1 MTERRARAIGISTA
15 AERGVRG
22 MTAFGSGLAERD
34 GLRLTVEIKGFNNR
48 VLDVR
53 LRLPPEVASSE
64 PELRRLLQERL
75 VRGRVEATATL
86 LAAGDGEGRLEIHDA
101 VAAQY
106 VEAARRLARRHRL
119 GPAFPAAALLSLPGV
134 VQMTGTL
141 AADPAR
147 ATELLR
153 TAFAAALEAFDAG
166 RRAEGTRLSADLRA
180 RLEAMERDV
189 AVITSDT
196 AREPDRL
203 AARLRE
209 RLAPLLQDAAID
221 PARLAQ
227 EVALLADKVDISEE
241 LVRLGG
247 YLEQARGLLEGRE
260 SPAGKML
267 DFVMQEMN
275 RESNTIASKAE
286 ALPICQAA
294 LRLRSA
300 VETIRE
306 QVQNLE

>member
-1 MTERRARAIGISTA
+1 
-15 AERGVRG
+15 

-34 GLRLTVEIKGFNNR
+34 GLRLTFEIKGFNNR

-53 LRLPPEVASSE
+53 LRLPPEVAASE
-64 PELRRLLQERL
+64 PDLRRRLQERL
-75 VRGRVEATATL
+75 VRGRVEATSTL
-86 LAAGDGEGRLEIHDA
+86 LASGEGEGRLEIREGI
-101 VAAQY
+101 AAQY

-119 GPAFPAAALLSLPGV
+119 GPSFPAAALLSLPGV
-134 VQMTGTL
+134 VQMTGTEAVDAAL
-141 AADPAR
+141 AAD
-147 ATELLR
+147 LLKS
-153 TAFAAALEAFDAG
+153 AFGQALEVFEAG
-166 RRAEGTRLSADLRA
+166 RRAEGTRLAADLRS
-180 RLEAMERDV
+180 RLDAIERDV
-189 AVITSDT
+189 ALIGADA

-209 RLAPLLQDAAID
+209 RLAPLLQETALD

-227 EVALLADKVDISEE
+227 EVALLADGIDISEE

-247 YLEQARGLLEGRE
+247 YLDQARGLLDGSE

-294 LRLRSA
+294 LRVRSA

>member
-1 MTERRARAIGISTA
+1 
-15 AERGVRG
+15 
-22 MTAFGSGLAERD
+22 MTAFGSALAERD

-86 LAAGDGEGRLEIHDA
+86 LAAGDGEGRLEIRDA
-101 VAAQY
+101 IAAQY

-119 GPAFPAAALLSLPGV
+119 GASFPAASLLSMPGV
-134 VQMTGTL
+134 VQVTGDE
-141 AADPAR
+141 AADPAV
-147 ATELLR
+147 AIGLLR
-153 TAFAAALEAFDAG
+153 DAFAAALDAFDTG
-166 RRAEGTRLSADLRA
+166 RRAEGTRLSADLRG
-180 RLEAMERDV
+180 RLDAMERDV
-189 AVITSDT
+189 AVIAQDT

>member
-1 MTERRARAIGISTA
+1 MGSPRT

-22 MTAFGSGLAERD
+22 MTAFGAGLAKRD
-34 GLRLTVEIKGFNNR
+34 NLRVTVEIKGFNNR

-53 LRLPPEVASSE
+53 LRLPPEVAASE
-64 PELRRLLQERL
+64 PELRRRIQERL
-75 VRGRVEATATL
+75 VRGRVEAAATL
-86 LAAGDGEGRLEIHDA
+86 VTSGDGEGRLVIRESI
-101 VAAQY
+101 AAQY

-119 GPAFPAAALLSLPGV
+119 GSALPAAALLALPGV
-134 VQMTGTL
+134 VQMTSEEAID
-141 AADPAR
+141 AAVAEGLLLG
-147 ATELLR
+147 AFTE
-153 TAFAAALEAFDAG
+153 ALEAFEAG
-166 RRAEGTRLSADLRA
+166 RRDEGTRLAADLRA
-180 RLEAMERDV
+180 RLDAIDRDV
-189 AVITSDT
+189 T
-196 AREPDRL
+196 AIGADAGREPARV
-203 AARLRE
+203 AARMRE

-227 EVALLADKVDISEE
+227 EVALLADKIDISEE
-241 LVRLGG
+241 LVRLRG
-247 YLEQARGLLEGRE
+247 YLDQARGLLEGRE

-294 LRLRSA
+294 LRVRSA

>member
-1 MTERRARAIGISTA
+1 MTERRARAIGTSTA

-22 MTAFGSGLAERD
+22 MTAFGSGLAERY

-86 LAAGDGEGRLEIHDA
+86 LAAGDGEGRLEIRDA

-294 LRLRSA
+294 LRVRSA

>member
-1 MTERRARAIGISTA
+1 MTERRARAIGTSTA

-134 VQMTGTL
+134 VQMTGDL

>member
-1 MTERRARAIGISTA
+1 MA
-15 AERGVRG
+15 
-22 MTAFGSGLAERD
+22 TAFATEDRPENSVAADERIRADLA
-34 GLRLTVEIKGFNNR
+34 
-48 VLDVR
+48 
-53 LRLPPEVASSE
+53 
-64 PELRRLLQERL
+64 RLLQERL

-86 LAAGDGEGRLEIHDA
+86 LAAGDGEGRLEIRDA

-247 YLEQARGLLEGRE
+247 YLDQARGLLEGRE

-275 RESNTIASKAE
+275 RESNTIASKSNDVAMTHAVIIIKE
-286 ALPICQAA
+286 EIE
-294 LRLRSA
+294 RL
-300 VETIRE
+300 RE
-306 QVQNLE
+306 QVQNVE

>member
-1 MTERRARAIGISTA
+1 MTERRARAIGTSTA

-86 LAAGDGEGRLEIHDA
+86 LAAGDGEGRLEIRDA
-101 VAAQY
+101 IAAQY

-119 GPAFPAAALLSLPGV
+119 GPALPAAALLSLPGV
-134 VQMTGTL
+134 VQMTGEE
-141 AADPAR
+141 AADPAL
-147 ATELLR
+147 ATGLLR

-180 RLEAMERDV
+180 RLDAMERDV
-189 AVITSDT
+189 AVIASDT

-306 QVQNLE
+306 QAQNLE